1 MEILYIYC
9 NIPYSRSSGAAFSVS
24 GAIGRDWM
32 GKKVV
37 GRAGDLD
44 AVRLGLGVSGVLGF
58 VAEGGGDEII
68 VSDCQTSNCAR
79 GVSKYEVCTGL
90 CSAKKMK

>member
-1 MEILYIYC
+1 MYARSLFRHIRDTLPSENVEILYIYC

-44 AVRLGLGVSGVLGF
+44 AVRLGLGVSGV
-58 VAEGGGDEII
+58 
-68 VSDCQTSNCAR
+68 R
-79 GVSKYEVCTGL
+79 
-90 CSAKKMK
+90 